1 MQSGTAADRAS
12 VNFPSIWAFILADCF
27 SFAILFTIVM
37 TERIGQSD
45 LFDKAARHLDAQ
57 LGLVNTLILITGSWL
72 VALAVV
78 AARRGDGAG
87 ARKWLLA
94 AIAVSSAFGAIKLYE
109 YSAKIGAGFTPIT
122 NDFFT
127 YYYMLTG
134 LHFLHYIGGM
144 AALIALVFNLDFS
157 KVSETSVLRWIVSVG
172 IFWHMVDLLWLFIY
186 PMLYLLPL
194 I

>member
-1 MQSGTAADRAS
+1 VQSGKAAERGS

-37 TERIGQSD
+37 TERIGQAD
-45 LFDKAARHLDAQ
+45 LFDKAARQLDPA
-57 LGLVNTLILITGSWL
+57 LGLINTLILITGSWL
-72 VALAVV
+72 VALAVA

-87 ARKWLLA
+87 ARKWLIAGL
-94 AIAVSSAFGAIKLYE
+94 AVSSAFGAIKLYE
-109 YSAKIGAGFTPIT
+109 YTTKISAGITPIT

-144 AALIALVFNLDFS
+144 GALIALVFNIDFS
-157 KVSETSVLRWIVSVG
+157 KVSETSALNWIVSVG